1 MLKKWGRTVMWIIGI
16 NQLSTLLLSLPKE
29 VGGYGF
35 SRDALSYMYFAPIIG
50 ILVGAGLGRFVIDFA
65 CNRYIQHHNGVYA
78 PEARIPPTYFATL
91 FLVPGL
97 VLFGQALAFRL
108 SWVALAAGWILYV
121 IGGFMSAVATT
132 SYLVDFY
139 TAAAAQIST
148 ILSFAR
154 LITGFS
160 ISYFQVVISR
170 AGQESERNGTWLKS
184 GQIGRFQGD
193 AIYRESTAPWL
204 GLGLLDEPPRCR
216 ADSVRR
222 DDQVCFETFISG
234 GDNAGFGLG
243 RPVNVFLY
251 VLAESDVDTQ

>member
-1 MLKKWGRTVMWIIGI
+1 MWIIGI

-160 ISYFQVVISR
+160 ISYFQVVSTLLPSNNL
-170 AGQESERNGTWLKS
+170 AGVIDPRLRVICFSGETYSLASPRNGHQS
-184 GQIGRFQGD
+184 GLPQFLW
-193 AIYRESTAPWL
+193 YT
-204 GLGLLDEPPRCR
+204 
-216 ADSVRR
+216 
-222 DDQVCFETFISG
+222 G
-234 GDNAGFGLG
+234 GD
-243 RPVNVFLY
+243 R
-251 VLAESDVDTQ
+251 